1 MLRYKKK
8 GQELMPHIQSD
19 AFVLRDSL
27 CVKIWEPAFCMGIR
41 DFISQCCL
49 RNTIRIKGMADYF
62 GGRGVFQRAGADV
75 PYSETLS
82 CYVTPCVLIYKKMND
97 TKKISRIA
105 PNSYSGRGRQWKL
118 LVGLCMRRGGGAT
131 SSL

>member
-1 MLRYKKK
+1 MYALVQHARPAK
-8 GQELMPHIQSD
+8 GWLLFCCGIIIGQALLSHIQSD
-19 AFVLRDSL
+19 PFVLRDSQ
-27 CVKIWEPAFCMGIR
+27 CVEIWEPAFCMGIR

-82 CYVTPCVLIYKKMND
+82 CYVTPCVLIYKNERH
-97 TKKISRIA
+97 KKD
-105 PNSYSGRGRQWKL
+105 
-118 LVGLCMRRGGGAT
+118 
-131 SSL
+131 